1 MQVRDRTYGQAYQFV
16 QNQEYISDEDL
27 DILRRFYYVWLKVC
41 RFFLLGTRNNGIFII
56 VKRKNDL
63 IIPYD
68 VFFQWNLIEYL
79 CDIKTIHKKVMPS

>member
-1 MQVRDRTYGQAYQFV
+1 MCDSKYVVFSYLE
-16 QNQEYISDEDL
+16 QEITA
-27 DILRRFYYVWLKVC
+27 
-41 RFFLLGTRNNGIFII
+41 FLSFI